1 MYTIKDSNSRVTVS
15 SFADAVHNISE
26 WYQDYAEW
34 ATGSATPEEHQKVRD
49 AIDSVDS
56 PEFGGDLQDY
66 ANKIC
71 EAIAKACGGKDFH
84 GHGNYSVSAAD
95 QMGLG
100 LTVELADAEI
110 EGGLYFIQP
119 EGGDWVAIQ
128 IIGNEIAGMTCGA
141 NLQTHNAADDMWS
154 EIEPSDDDE
163 TVDGDEAETIVR
175 KYAVRIGQDIDSACV
190 VVSKPA
196 EDEDNVYEG
205 NGFTLSFTDGTEVI
219 DDYRFDEPAKP
230 ADGWIKLECPLG
242 TAVYETFEELCEEHS
257 VCKEA
262 RDWYYDEE
270 CDDIPILTDGMI
282 RELCI
287 ATTRN
292 EAGRHFTEFLTH
304 YEELEEIGLIK
315 INRPVHPGT
324 GMDYDCQ
331 YWTLEVTDE
340 GQQVVDA
347 NPELHPS

>member
-1 MYTIKDSNSRVTVS
+1 MYTIKDSNNSESAT
-15 SFADAVHNISE
+15 SFAGASQIIQD

-34 ATGSATPEEHQKVRD
+34 ATGTATPEEHQKVRD
-49 AIDSVDS
+49 AIDSVDL
-56 PEFGGDLQDY
+56 PEFGGDLQAY
-66 ANKIC
+66 ADNIC
-71 EAIAKACGGKDFH
+71 AAIAEACGGKDFH

-100 LTVELADAEI
+100 LMVESANAEI

-119 EGGDWVAIQ
+119 EGSDWIAIR

-141 NLQTHNAADDMWS
+141 DLQTHNAANDMWA

-175 KYAVRIGQDIDSACV
+175 KYAVLIGQDIDSACV
-190 VVSKPA
+190 VLSKPV

-219 DDYRFDEPAKP
+219 DDYRFEEPSEP

-242 TAVYETFEELCEEHS
+242 TAVYETFEELCEEHP

-270 CDDIPILTDGMI
+270 CDDIPILTDDMI

-292 EAGRHFTEFLTH
+292 EAGKHFTEFLTH

-315 INRPVHPGT
+315 INRPVHPAT
-324 GMDYDCQ
+324 NVPYSIFN
-331 YWTLEVTDE
+331 WTLEVTDK
-340 GQQVVDA
+340 GQEVVDA